1 MTLRTR
7 FWLLAALR
15 WLPTGFVVPV
25 VALLPLERGLTV
37 ADLGV
42 AIAMQGV
49 VVLILELP
57 TGALTDALG
66 RRPVV
71 IAASLVA
78 LGSYCL
84 YATAHTPTALAAA
97 GAASGVFRALDS
109 GPLNAWFVDAVHDDE
124 TITDREVAVARGL
137 SGYASVVGVSI
148 ATGAVASGALVVWA
162 PLGSPGSLAL
172 PYWIA
177 AGLAIVQIAAATAL
191 MDERRSGPGEG
202 ARAALRRTPRLIGE
216 GVRLLTRSRVLRAL
230 VAVELF
236 WGFGMVAFET
246 MTPVRLAELLGD
258 REQAASVMGPVTAG
272 AWGVSA
278 LGAAMVPL
286 VLRRWSLV
294 QVSVA
299 LRLLQGG
306 TVVGMGLALGP
317 TGLVA
322 GLFATYGLHS
332 AAGAVYETLLHQQ
345 VGNEHRATV
354 LSLASMA
361 MHPGAALGA
370 VALGAIADGVSPG
383 AAMIAGGVVLA
394 LAAPLFLVRERAGV
408 AGPGR
413 DAPPMLGRDD
423 GRAAVR
429 DGVEASDE

>member
-7 FWLLAALR
+7 FWVLAALR
-15 WLPTGFVVPV
+15 WLPTGLVVPV
-25 VALLPLERGLTV
+25 IALLPLERGLSV

-49 VVLILELP
+49 VVLLLELP

-71 IAASLVA
+71 IAASCVA
-78 LGSYCL
+78 LASYCL
-84 YATAHTPTALAAA
+84 YATAHSLTALMAA
-97 GAASGVFRALDS
+97 GAASGAFRALDS

-124 TITDREVAVARGL
+124 TISDRQDAVARGL
-137 SGYASVVGVSI
+137 SGYASVVGASI
-148 ATGAVASGALVVWA
+148 AVGAVTSGALVAWA
-162 PLGSPGSLAL
+162 PLGRTGTLAL

-177 AGLAIVQIAAATAL
+177 AGLTLVQISAATVL
-191 MDERRSGPGEG
+191 MDERRAGRAVGV
-202 ARAALRRTPRLIGE
+202 RAALGRTPALVGD
-216 GVRLLTRSRVLRAL
+216 GVRLLVRSRVLRAL

-236 WGFGMVAFET
+236 WGFGMIAFET

-278 LGAAMVPL
+278 LGAALVPL

-317 TGLVA
+317 IGVVA
-322 GLFATYGLHS
+322 GLFATYALHS
-332 AAGAVYETLLHQQ
+332 AAGAIYETLLHEQ
-345 VGNEHRATV
+345 VGNAHRATV

-361 MHPGAALGA
+361 MHPGGAVGAVVLGA
-370 VALGAIADGVSPG
+370 VADRISPG
-383 AAMIAGGVVLA
+383 AAMIVGGVVLA
-394 LAAPLFLVRERAGV
+394 LAAPLFLVTERPGV

-423 GRAAVR
+423 GTPAVR
-429 DGVEASDE
+429 DGVEATDE